1 MRFSVFATLVT
12 IIINASAT
20 RCAVES
26 IGTTLGS
33 LGPLAAGPL
42 FMALFVIV
50 TSMGGAGL
58 LMSRPQFRTLFGP
71 EFADAWEAAPASWRQ
86 RRALFGVVL
95 CGACGELAHLLVFG
109 LLLRSIAKA
118 EIARV

>member
-1 MRFSVFATLVT
+1 MRFSVFATLV
-12 IIINASAT
+12 S
-20 RCAVES
+20 
-26 IGTTLGS
+26 TTLGS
-33 LGPLAAGPL
+33 LIPLAAGSL
-42 FMALFVIV
+42 CMALFVIV
-50 TSMGGAGL
+50 TSMGGARL
-58 LMSRPQFRTLFGP
+58 LMSRPQWRTLFGP

-118 EIARV
+118 EIARA